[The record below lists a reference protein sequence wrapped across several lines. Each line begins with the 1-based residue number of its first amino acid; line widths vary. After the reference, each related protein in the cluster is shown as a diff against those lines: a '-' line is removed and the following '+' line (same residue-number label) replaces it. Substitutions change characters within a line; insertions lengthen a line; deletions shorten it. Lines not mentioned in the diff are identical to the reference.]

1 MADLNIRQGAL
12 TYSGLVEGPA
22 DGEPVILLHGFPETS
37 RALSTQVAAL
47 AAAGYHVVAPD
58 LRGFS
63 EGARPREVAAYR
75 LAEVTAD
82 VLGIA
87 AASGATSFHLV
98 GHDLGGI
105 IAWAVAAR
113 HPEAVRTLTV
123 ASTPHLAAF
132 GPAIRHD
139 EEQRRRSPFGLFRQP
154 DGVAEQLLL
163 ADGAAA
169 LRASY
174 AGLDPAIVAYYVDFF
189 SRPGVLTATLAHFR
203 AIDYDEW
210 AALPTAAMPT
220 LFVWSTAD
228 PYLAASTA
236 AATAQHVTGPYR
248 VEVLEG
254 VGHWI
259 PELAA
264 AEFSRL
270 IRGHLAAYG
279 VTSVPDL
286 VTRRA

>member
-1 MADLNIRQGAL
+1 MANMSIRRGEL
-12 TYSGLVEGPA
+12 TFAGLVDGPA
-22 DGEPVILLHGFPETS
+22 AGEPVILLHGFPETS
-37 RALSTQVAAL
+37 RALRAQVAAL

-63 EGARPREVAAYR
+63 DEARPREVAAYR

-82 VLGIA
+82 VLSIA
-87 AASGATSFHLV
+87 AAIGATSFHLV

-105 IAWAVAAR
+105 VAWAVAAH

-132 GPAIRHD
+132 GPAILHD

-163 ADGAAA
+163 ADGASA

-174 AGLDPAIVAYYVDFF
+174 KGLDPAAVAYYVDFF

-210 AALPTAAMPT
+210 AALPPASMPT

-228 PYLAASTA
+228 PYLAVSTA
-236 AATAQHVTGPYR
+236 AATAQHVTGAYR
-248 VEVLEG
+248 VEALEG

-264 AEFSRL
+264 EEFSRL
-270 IRGHLAAYG
+270 IREHLAAYG
-279 VTSVPDL
+279 VTSAPDL
-286 VTRRA
+286 VARQA

>member
-1 MADLNIRQGAL
+1 MLDLNLKLGDL
-12 TYSGLVEGPA
+12 TFSGRAAGPE
-22 DGEPVILLHGFPETS
+22 DGETVIVLHGFPETS
-37 RALSTQVAAL
+37 RAVTAQVAAL

-63 EGARPREVAAYR
+63 AGARPSEIAAYR
-75 LAEVTAD
+75 LADVSAD
-82 VLGIA
+82 VLGVA
-87 AASGATSFHLV
+87 AATGAPSFHLI

-113 HPEAVRTLTV
+113 NPEAVRTLTV

-132 GPAIRHD
+132 GPAIARD
-139 EEQRRRSPFGLFRQP
+139 DEQRHRSPFGMFRQP
-154 DGVAEQLLL
+154 NGVAEELLL
-163 ADGAAA
+163 ANGAAA
-169 LRASY
+169 LRVAY
-174 AGLDPAIVAYYVDFF
+174 MGLDPSAVAYYVDFF
-189 SRPGVLTATLAHFR
+189 SRPGVLTAALAHFR

-210 AALPTAAMPT
+210 AALPPVRMPT

-236 AATAQHVTGPYR
+236 EATARFVTGPYR

-259 PELAA
+259 PELAPERFSQLILEHLTA
-264 AEFSRL
+264 AGRTSA
-270 IRGHLAAYG
+270 LAPG
-279 VTSVPDL
+279 
-286 VTRRA
+286 

>member
-1 MADLNIRQGAL
+1 MADMNVQYGDM
-12 TYSGLVEGPA
+12 TFSGLVEGPA
-22 DGEPVILLHGFPETS
+22 AGEPVLLLHGFPETS
-37 RALSTQVAAL
+37 RAMRAQVAAL
-47 AAAGYHVVAPD
+47 AAAGYHVLAPD

-63 EGARPREVAAYR
+63 EGARPREIAAYR
-75 LAEVTAD
+75 LAESTAD
-82 VLGIA
+82 ILGIA
-87 AASGATSFHLV
+87 AATGATRFHLV

-132 GPAIRHD
+132 GPAILHD

-154 DGVAEQLLL
+154 DGVAEQQLL
-163 ADGAAA
+163 ADGATA
-169 LRASY
+169 LRAAY
-174 AGLDPAIVAYYVDFF
+174 KGLDPAAVAYYVDFF
-189 SRPGVLTATLAHFR
+189 SRPGILTATLGHFR

-210 AALPTAAMPT
+210 ASLPPASMPT

-236 AATAQHVTGPYR
+236 EATAEHVTGPYR

-259 PELAA
+259 PELAP
-264 AEFSRL
+264 EKFSRL
-270 IRGHLAAYG
+270 IREHLAAYT
-279 VTSVPDL
+279 VTG
-286 VTRRA
+286 TRYPA